1 MNTARSAAWR
11 KEEKRQSMIVIG
23 VLIFAIVTFFTSFLL
38 GRINNFDKGKIAT
51 YVTLIAWG
59 SLLYGLYLS
68 KAVR

>member
-1 MNTARSAAWR
+1 
-11 KEEKRQSMIVIG
+11 MIVIG